1 MSSPERAAAARTG
14 SGRIGAVGPVLA
26 VLLLALAVVL
36 GREAGIGLGWFGGG
50 RWLPSLAK
58 SLDGLAPS
66 GALVAVC
73 CVAIVLG
80 AWLVVTGFGRRSRR
94 AISVDGAAGVHLS
107 TRDVA
112 RLASGAARRCDGV
125 LEAKTTASRK
135 TVSVAVQA
143 TSADVREDV
152 ARAVAAQLAPLSRA
166 PRVRVRVN
174 APEVLS

>member
-1 MSSPERAAAARTG
+1 MSDSQRAADARTG
-14 SGRIGAVGPVLA
+14 SGRVGAVGPVLA

-36 GREAGIGLGWFGGG
+36 GREAAIGLGWLSGG
-50 RWLPSLAK
+50 RWLPPLSK

-66 GALVAVC
+66 GGLVAVC
-73 CVAIVLG
+73 AVAIVLG
-80 AWLVVTGFGRRSRR
+80 AWLVLTGFARRSRR
-94 AISVDGAAGVHLS
+94 AVAVAGQAGVHLS

-125 LEAKTTASRK
+125 LDASTSASRK
-135 TVSVAVQA
+135 TVTVAVEA
-143 TSADVREDV
+143 TSADVRDDV
-152 ARAVAAQLAPLSRA
+152 TRAVAAQLAPLSRA